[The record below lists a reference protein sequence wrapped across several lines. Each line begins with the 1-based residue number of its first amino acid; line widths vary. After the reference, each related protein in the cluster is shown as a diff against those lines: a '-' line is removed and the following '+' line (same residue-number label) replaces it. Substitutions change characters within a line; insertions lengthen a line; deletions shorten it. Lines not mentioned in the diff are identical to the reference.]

1 MKMVQECAVIN
12 QNQSINSM
20 PCMIRKKSS
29 VGKKIAY
36 SILGTPV
43 NIKQDKP
50 GTSEKLAKKI
60 FFSSTHNVR

>member
-1 MKMVQECAVIN
+1 
-12 QNQSINSM
+12 M